1 MSKSELATICAEQE
15 EQIEKQ
21 ASLIGKLMQEIAII
35 TAEDTP
41 DTSIAPRDGADF
53 MEAKQ

>member
-21 ASLIGKLMQEIAII
+21 ASLIRELMQEIAMI